1 MAKLNSGTRIYGSA
15 TIDTT
20 LSLGTSAIFSGSTSG
35 TTTLLATAAAG
46 TTTLTL
52 PATTSTL
59 ATLTGT
65 ETFTNKTLTSPVI
78 GTIVNTGTLTLPT
91 STDTLV
97 GKATTDTLTNKTL
110 SAAVLTGTL
119 TAGGGVGTNGQVLQS
134 TVTGVQWA
142 TVSGG
147 ASATITISD
156 KTAAYTVIAGDL
168 GTVINCTSGT
178 FTVSLDAAATL
189 GSGFSVTI
197 WNTGTGIITLDP
209 NASESIDGLAT
220 RVLYK
225 GEGAQL
231 VCTGTNWLFGNSRRY
246 RGFAQNVGS
255 GEIAATATGD
265 GATAWGVNVNANGTN
280 SIAGGYLAIAG
291 SNFSTALGNN
301 SGGNGSQTATG
312 AGAMALGGSYASGI
326 DSFAAGG
333 ANNTGTYGATSAN
346 CIAIGQQSKASSGGS
361 VALASYANASGY
373 GSFAVGGSAVASG
386 TYAVA
391 LGNQAAATAAGSFA
405 VGSVTHLSPPTASA
419 SNSFAFGA
427 GAYVNHTGKLVISGG
442 DLIAATTYQNGLQ
455 AGTQVLRGQTIDA
468 TAKVLVSNT
477 DLTAAGTD
485 NQVILRNNSA
495 FAFSGIIVA
504 RRQAAG
510 GTASAAWQVEGLIR
524 REGNAASTVLVA
536 SAINTISNVP
546 GWTLALT
553 ADTTNGALAI
563 TATGAA
569 STNIRWVATIQTSEV
584 TYA

>member
-35 TTTLLATAAAG
+35 TTTLLATATAG

-78 GTIVNTGTLTLPT
+78 DTIVNTGTLTLPT
-91 STDTLV
+91 ATDTLV
-97 GKATTDTLTNKTL
+97 GRATTDTLTNKTL

-147 ASATITISD
+147 ASATITISN

-255 GEIAATATGD
+255 GETAATATGD
-265 GATAWGVNVNANGTN
+265 GATAWGVNVNASGSN
-280 SIAGGYLAIAG
+280 SIAGGYLATAG

-301 SGGNGSQTATG
+301 SGGNGSQTVTG
-312 AGAMALGGSYASGI
+312 AGAMALGGSYASGT
-326 DSFAAGG
+326 DSFAAGI
-333 ANNTGTYGATSAN
+333 ANNTSTYGATGANSVAIGRQVKATSAGALALGGYAAG
-346 CIAIGQQSKASSGGS
+346 CTASGLSSIAIGGYNYGPVASTYSSVAIGDGAKSAISGKFAYAGYSFASSGDGQ
-361 VALASYANASGY
+361 
-373 GSFAVGGSAVASG
+373 SG
-386 TYAVA
+386 TLVM
-391 LGNQAAATAAGSFA
+391 LGSTTNTTATVLNSDLGAQ
-405 VGSVTHLSPPTASA
+405 PTLNKIILPNSSA
-419 SNSFAFGA
+419 YTFFG
-427 GAYVNHTGKLVISGG
+427 T
-442 DLIAATTYQNGLQ
+442 
-455 AGTQVLRGQTIDA
+455 
-468 TAKVLVSNT
+468 
-477 DLTAAGTD
+477 
-485 NQVILRNNSA
+485 
-495 FAFSGIIVA
+495 IVA
-504 RRQAAG
+504 RQQAAG
-510 GTASAAWQVEGLIR
+510 GTASAAWRVEGLIR
-524 REGNAASTVLVA
+524 REGTAASTVLVA
-536 SAINTISNVP
+536 SAINTISNIP

-553 ADTTNGALAI
+553 ADTTNGGLAI

-569 STNIRWVATIQTSEV
+569 ATNIRWVATIQTSEV